1 MSFQQLFLGSAGEG
15 RITAQ
20 ALMVERVSFGSAS
33 AGIAFLS
40 DGRQTSSRNESTVV
54 EGLWITPSS
63 SASEWEVRASLDFGV
78 APTSGTLGVWLALT
92 SDREFE
98 IRGTF
103 PEGPLEGFLTF
114 EFRKIG
120 TVPVTDTITG
130 SSLAIEVLEP
140 F

>member
-20 ALMVERVSFGSAS
+20 AVMVSKTSFDQAS
-33 AGIAFLS
+33 AGIAFLA

-54 EGLWITPSS
+54 EGLWVTPSS
-63 SASEWEVRASLDFGV
+63 SASEWEVRASLDSGI
-78 APTSGTLGVWLALT
+78 APTTGALGVWLALT

-98 IRGTF
+98 LASADPGAVV
-103 PEGPLEGFLTF
+103 ESFLTF
-114 EFRKIG
+114 EFRKAG

-130 SSLAIEVLEP
+130 SSLYAQVLEP